1 MANKVPVT
9 NQDRE
14 KSYFKYYAVDVYYG
28 EHEKYDMISKE
39 PEDNSKALHIKD
51 RNDLFLLSTKKRKIT
66 GQNKILSIFFLNNDE
81 RCPLNLLM

>member
-14 KSYFKYYAVDVYYG
+14 KSYFKYYVEDVYYG

-39 PEDNSKALHIKD
+39 PEDK
-51 RNDLFLLSTKKRKIT
+51 
-66 GQNKILSIFFLNNDE
+66 
-81 RCPLNLLM
+81 